1 MLNRSRPFFEGL
13 FFGLLASILVVGV
26 LLVAARRPPGHPV
39 QLLEPPTVVPLRVHV
54 TGAVNRPGV
63 YALAH
68 GSIIQDA
75 LDAAGGATRP
85 ADLSHLNL
93 ALLLRDGD
101 QINVPEILP
110 TSTPLP
116 PTRTPPPT
124 VTVGPGTPRPTE
136 LTPTLAPTSAPTSAG
151 SSGGLVNIN
160 TATLAELDTLPR
172 IGPAIAQRIIDYR
185 TANGPFTTIEQIK
198 NVKGIGD
205 ATFAQL
211 KDLITVG
218 P

>member
-1 MLNRSRPFFEGL
+1 MMTRVKDIGL
-13 FFGLLASILVVGV
+13 GLALGLLAVVV
-26 LLVAARRPPGHPV
+26 LLIAAKRPPGHPV
-39 QLLEPPTVVPLRVHV
+39 ELLKPPTAVPLRVYV
-54 TGAVNRPGV
+54 MGAVNRPGV
-63 YALAH
+63 YALARA
-68 GSIIQDA
+68 SILQDA
-75 LDAAGGATRP
+75 LDAAGGATRQ
-85 ADLSHLNL
+85 ADVSHLNL

-101 QINVPEILP
+101 QINVPALLP
-110 TSTPLP
+110 TATLLPPTQTPLP
-116 PTRTPPPT
+116 SM
-124 VTVGPGTPRPTE
+124 TVGPGTPLPTPP
-136 LTPTLAPTSAPTSAG
+136 TATLAPTSAPTSAG
-151 SSGGLVNIN
+151 SFGGLVNIN

-185 TANGPFTTIEQIK
+185 AANGPFATIEQIK